1 MTFLSVSL
9 LLSVARTPDCLVA
22 VSDGEMI
29 DFARFHRE
37 VRITARYLRDAKVHQ
52 CALAFDNSY
61 YFSVALFAALYAEAA
76 IILPPNN
83 QAGTLTGIE
92 AQGVAVL
99 RDQSVISICDTT
111 PEHIIFAPEKLKT
124 GKISFYT
131 SGSTGAP
138 KIIHKSLHQ
147 IEAEISVLQETWGN
161 ETKDCLT
168 AATVSHQ
175 HIYGLLFKVLW
186 PLCAGRV
193 FIADPILYWENIR
206 PLAHEKC
213 CLISSPAHLSR
224 FPDQFKFVAN
234 IAFSSGGPLSLEAA
248 NASEQHL
255 SYRPIEVFGS
265 TETGGI
271 AFRQQ
276 TTNTTPWSKFSVV
289 DLAETDG
296 VLRVRSPYLDTAGW
310 YQTNDMVALHSEKE
324 FTLKGRNDR
333 IVKVEGK
340 RVSLIEI
347 EIWIRAHEWIAD
359 ANVLLLTAGRKPLA
373 CVATLT
379 EAGQEKLD
387 SAGAFRFGQMIRQ
400 EMHGGFDL
408 AAQPK
413 RWRFV
418 AEIPENTEGKRLHR
432 DLSALF
438 D

>member
-1 MTFLSVSL
+1 MMFLSVSS
-9 LLSVARTPDCLVA
+9 LLSAPRTPNCTVA
-22 VSDGEMI
+22 FSGSERIV
-29 DFARFHRE
+29 FARFHRD
-37 VRITARYLRDAKVHQ
+37 VGTMTKYLRDAKIHQ

-61 YFSVALFAALYAEAA
+61 NFSVALFAALHADAA

-83 QAGTLTGIE
+83 QVDTLKDMSARGIT
-92 AQGVAVL
+92 VL
-99 RDQSVISICDTT
+99 SDQSVMSICDTSSDEIAFT
-111 PEHIIFAPEKLKT
+111 PKT
-124 GKISFYT
+124 LQSGKISFYT

-147 IEAEISVLQETWGN
+147 VEAEISVLQETWGSSL
-161 ETKDCLT
+161 TGCTT

-186 PLCAGRV
+186 PLCTGRPFV
-193 FIADPILYWENIR
+193 ADQILYWENITA
-206 PLAHEKC
+206 LAPEDC
-213 CLISSPAHLSR
+213 CLISSPAHLNR
-224 FPDQFKFVAN
+224 FPDQFHFAAN
-234 IAFSSGGPLSLEAA
+234 IVFSSGGPLSLEAA
-248 NASEQHL
+248 NASERHL
-255 SYRPIEVFGS
+255 GYRPFEVFGS

-289 DLAETDG
+289 DLTETDG
-296 VLRVRSPYLDTAGW
+296 VLQIRSPYLDTPNW
-310 YQTNDMVALHSEKE
+310 HQTNDMVALHSENE

-333 IVKVEGK
+333 IVKIEGK

-347 EIWIRAHEWIAD
+347 ETWIRAHDWIAD
-359 ANVLLLTAGRKPLA
+359 ANVLLLSTGRKALA

-379 EAGQEKLD
+379 VAGQEKLD
-387 SAGAFRFGQMIRQ
+387 SQGAFRFGQLIRH
-400 EMHGGFDL
+400 EMHTRFDL

-418 AEIPENTEGKRLHR
+418 AEIPENTEGKRLHS

>member
-1 MTFLSVSL
+1 MMFLSVSS
-9 LLSVARTPDCLVA
+9 LLSDARTPDCTVA
-22 VSDGEMI
+22 ISAGERI
-29 DFARFHRE
+29 DFAQFHHD
-37 VRITARYLRDAKVHQ
+37 VGVTTKYLRDAKVHQ

-61 YFSVALFAALYAEAA
+61 HFSVALFAALHADAA

-83 QAGTLTGIE
+83 QSDTLKDMS
-92 AQGVAVL
+92 AQGIAVL
-99 RDQSVISICDTT
+99 RDPSIISICDTSSDEIT
-111 PEHIIFAPEKLKT
+111 FSPEKLQS
-124 GKISFYT
+124 GQISFYT

-138 KIIHKSLHQ
+138 KIIHKNLHQ
-147 IEAEISVLQETWGN
+147 IEAEISVLQETWGGDL
-161 ETKDCLT
+161 TGCTT

-186 PLCAGRV
+186 PLCAGRPFV
-193 FIADPILYWENIR
+193 ADPISYWENITA
-206 PLAHEKC
+206 LAPKDI
-213 CLISSPAHLSR
+213 CLVSSPAHLSR
-224 FPDQFKFVAN
+224 FPDQFHFAAN
-234 IAFSSGGPLSLEAA
+234 MVFSSGGPLSLEAA
-248 NASEQHL
+248 NASDQHL
-255 SYRPIEVFGS
+255 GFRPFEVFGS

-276 TTNTTPWSKFSVV
+276 TTTASPWCKFSVV
-289 DLAETDG
+289 DLAEIDG
-296 VLRVRSPYLDTAGW
+296 VLQIRSPYLGTTSW
-310 YQTNDMVALHSEKE
+310 YQTNDMVALHSENE
-324 FTLKGRNDR
+324 FALKGRNDR

-347 EIWIRAHEWIAD
+347 ETWIRAHDWVAD
-359 ANVLLLTAGRKPLA
+359 ANVLLLSTGRKALA

-379 EAGQEKLD
+379 ANGQEKLD
-387 SAGAFRFGQMIRQ
+387 SQGAFRFGQMIRY
-400 EMHGGFDL
+400 EMHNRFDL

>member
-1 MTFLSVSL
+1 
-9 LLSVARTPDCLVA
+9 
-22 VSDGEMI
+22 MI

-37 VRITARYLRDAKVHQ
+37 VGITARYLRDAKVHQ
-52 CALAFDNSY
+52 CTLAFGNSY
-61 YFSVALFAALYAEAA
+61 YFSVALFAALYAEVA

-83 QAGTLTGIE
+83 QADTLKDMS
-92 AQGVAVL
+92 AQGITVL
-99 RDQSVISICDTT
+99 RDQSVISICDASSDEIT
-111 PEHIIFAPEKLKT
+111 FSPEKLQS

-138 KIIHKSLHQ
+138 KIIPKNLHQ
-147 IEAEISVLQETWGN
+147 IEAEISVLQETWESSLMGC
-161 ETKDCLT
+161 TT

-186 PLCAGRV
+186 PLCAGRPFV
-193 FIADPILYWENIR
+193 ADQVLYWENITALT
-206 PLAHEKC
+206 PKNI
-213 CLISSPAHLSR
+213 CLVSSPAHLNR
-224 FPDQFKFVAN
+224 FPDQFHFAAN
-234 IAFSSGGPLSLEAA
+234 MVFSSGGPLSLEAA

-255 SYRPIEVFGS
+255 GFRPIEVFGS

-276 TTNTTPWSKFSVV
+276 TTTASPWCKFSVV
-289 DLAETDG
+289 DLAEIDG
-296 VLRVRSPYLDTAGW
+296 VLQIRSPYLDTTSW
-310 YQTNDMVALHSEKE
+310 YQTNDMVTLHSEKE

-347 EIWIRAHEWIAD
+347 EIWIQAHEWIAD
-359 ANVLLLTAGRKPLA
+359 ANVLLLTTGRKPLA

-387 SAGAFRFGQMIRQ
+387 SQGAFRFGQMIRH
-400 EMHGGFDL
+400 EMHGRFDL